1 MKREDILWTLTA
13 LLLFQGYLL
22 NNLIS
27 ALLGVGLGL
36 YIVQARKGFSVNV
49 KVERIVEDRA
59 EEGKKVRVTLKLKN
73 LGNKVKVRIIE
84 ELPKNIKAKLPD
96 TIVLD
101 QNEEKIVEY
110 YLIPE
115 KKGSYELSAKL
126 IITDEKELYY
136 EEIVLGKSKLD
147 VYPSVDSIKEAARQ
161 DYNIKLREAYRKD
174 IFFGMESIELHT
186 LREYLPGDDLK
197 KIDWKATARLG
208 ELIVREFLREKESDI
223 YIVLDSTA
231 EMRKGVRRAKIDYA
245 STLALHLATL
255 LIKKGYSVGMVVYG
269 DKSAKLIYPSK
280 RRDQLEKFRN
290 AIKFVPKAGLLST
303 RAKISVRLTSKARK
317 FLRKLFPSKRKSFVE
332 VILNIRTPSYLIF
345 ISDVMSH
352 TSELYRL
359 FTMIRKKHRILL
371 LSPNPLLFYDETLD
385 KESLK
390 NIYQRYIEREE
401 IIRKFNALVP
411 AIDLGPS
418 DYLRELSKRIG

>member
-1 MKREDILWTLTA
+1 MKREDLLWTLTA
-13 LLLFQGYLL
+13 LLLLQGYLL
-22 NNLIS
+22 NNLIG

-36 YIVQARKGFSVNV
+36 YVVQARRGFYVNV
-49 KVERIVEDRA
+49 EAERTVENRS
-59 EEGKKVRVTLKLKN
+59 EEGKRVNVTLRLRN
-73 LGNKVKVRIIE
+73 LGGKVKVKIVE
-84 ELPKNIKAKLPD
+84 EAPEGIRAKLPD
-96 TIVLD
+96 TIVLE
-101 QNEEKIVEY
+101 QGEERVVKY
-110 YLIPE
+110 CLIPE
-115 KKGSYELSAKL
+115 RKGSYELSARL
-126 IITDEKELYY
+126 IITDERELYY
-136 EEIVLGKSKLD
+136 EEVPLGKSRLD

-161 DYNIKLREAYRKD
+161 DYNIKLREIYRKD
-174 IFFGMESIELHT
+174 IFFGMESMELHT

-197 KIDWKATARLG
+197 KIEWKATARLG
-208 ELIVREFLREKESDI
+208 ELIVREFLRERESDV

-231 EMRKGVRRAKIDYA
+231 EMRKGVRKAKIDYA

-269 DKSAKLIYPSK
+269 DKSARLIYPSK

-290 AIKFVPKAGLLST
+290 AIRFVPKAGLLST

-317 FLRKLFPSKRKSFVE
+317 FLRKLFPGRRRGFVE
-332 VILNIRTPSYLIF
+332 VILSIRAPSYMIF

-359 FTMIRKKHRILL
+359 FAMIRKKHRVLL
-371 LSPNPLLFYDETLD
+371 LSPNPLLFYDEALD

-401 IIRKFNALVP
+401 LIRKFNALVP

-418 DYLRELSKRIG
+418 DYLRELSRRMV